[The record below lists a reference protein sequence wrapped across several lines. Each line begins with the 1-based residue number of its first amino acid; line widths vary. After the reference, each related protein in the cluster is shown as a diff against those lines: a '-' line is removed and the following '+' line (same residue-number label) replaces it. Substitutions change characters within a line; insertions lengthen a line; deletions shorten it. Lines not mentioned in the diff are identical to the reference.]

1 MKKGT
6 VYCIII
12 ILLFTGAALFL
23 YPIFSSYLAEIHQAT
38 IVSEYD
44 TAVQQTQDEKLLE
57 EWKRAE
63 EYNESLA
70 GEPVHDPF
78 LEGSGK
84 ALPQNY
90 LEVLQFFDTM
100 GTIEIPKIS
109 VSLPIY
115 HGTDPEILEKG
126 IGHLRQTALPI
137 GGMGTHSV
145 LTGHTGLPNAKM
157 FDRLTSLEIG
167 DKFYV
172 HVLGQT
178 LAYSVDAINIVKPEE
193 VELLDPILG
202 EDHVTLLTCTPYGVN
217 THRLLV
223 RGIRIPYNAEERAAL
238 QEDQEGMSLRHKF
251 ILQAS
256 IVGAAIGVVFIIM
269 LISQYR
275 TKKKKNRESI

>member
-1 MKKGT
+1 M
-6 VYCIII
+6 II

-23 YPIFSSYLAEIHQAT
+23 YPVFSSYLAELHQANVVT
-38 IVSEYD
+38 EYD
-44 TAVQQTQDEKLLE
+44 TAVRQTQDEKLLE
-57 EWKRAE
+57 EWKKAK
-63 EYNESLA
+63 EYNESLV

-100 GTIEIPKIS
+100 GTLEIPKIS
-109 VSLPIY
+109 VNLPIY

-126 IGHLRQTALPI
+126 VGHLRQTALPI
-137 GGMGTHSV
+137 GGEGTHSV

-172 HVLGQT
+172 HILGQT
-178 LAYSVDAINIVKPEE
+178 LAYSVDAIHVVKPEE
-193 VELLDPILG
+193 VELLDPVLG

-223 RGIRIPYNAEERAAL
+223 RGIRIPYNEEERTAL
-238 QEDQEGMSLRHKF
+238 QEDQAGMSLRQKL
-251 ILQAS
+251 ILQVS
-256 IVGAAIGVVFIIM
+256 IVVAAIAIVFIIM

-275 TKKKKNRESI
+275 TKRKKDRESI